1 MFFRVLISQARYK
14 WVVTLLVGLAM
25 MCLVT
30 LYVYLNNTAE
40 FANRSMQ
47 LVMKNMGH
55 NLLILPDSADLR
67 DLYLCSDSQVR
78 FAEEV
83 TRQMSESLALSSRY
97 YVSVLQERVEVDGSE
112 VLLTGIEPVAR
123 KDETRE
129 KGNMIQPLADGQAR
143 LGSEAARV
151 LEKQVGDSL
160 EVRGTEFRVVEVL
173 PPKAT
178 IDDCRVYVNLL
189 QCQQLIGAAGQ
200 INYILAFL
208 CLHLG
213 TLEESLE
220 GQQAELAARFPGF
233 RQVSRMDVAQGRSLA
248 RTTTQKSLYYL
259 LALVAVVTVIVIAV
273 AGLQEVHD
281 RRHETGILL
290 AMGVSQFYLVGLYL
304 TKILAIAALA
314 AVAGFLL
321 GSMLAVQLT
330 SSFLVVQ
337 TRAVAFVWSHLPVAM
352 MLTATVALVAQILP
366 IAKLL
371 TLDPNAIL
379 TEQ

>member
-55 NLLILPDSADLR
+55 NLLIFPDSADLR

-83 TRQMSESLALSSRY
+83 TRQMSDSLALSSRY
-97 YVSVLQERVEVDGSE
+97 YVSVLQER
-112 VLLTGIEPVAR
+112 
-123 KDETRE
+123 
-129 KGNMIQPLADGQAR
+129 
-143 LGSEAARV
+143 
-151 LEKQVGDSL
+151 
-160 EVRGTEFRVVEVL
+160 
-173 PPKAT
+173 
-178 IDDCRVYVNLL
+178 
-189 QCQQLIGAAGQ
+189 
-200 INYILAFL
+200 
-208 CLHLG
+208 
-213 TLEESLE
+213 
-220 GQQAELAARFPGF
+220 
-233 RQVSRMDVAQGRSLA
+233 
-248 RTTTQKSLYYL
+248 
-259 LALVAVVTVIVIAV
+259 
-273 AGLQEVHD
+273 LQEVHD

-290 AMGVSQFYLVGLYL
+290 AMGVSHFYLVGLYL
-304 TKILAIAALA
+304 VKILAIAALA
-314 AVAGFLL
+314 AIAGFLL
-321 GSMLAVQLT
+321 GSTLAVQLT

-337 TRAVAFVWSHLPVAM
+337 TRAVEFVWSHLPVAM
-352 MLTATVALVAQILP
+352 MMTATVALVAQILP